1 MIYFLKFK
9 ETPFLIYSQQQKFKI
24 PSVLTLLKF
33 FVTIPFG
40 IRNPQIRNRNRTPE
54 GRALFIYPLQGSRIG
69 FTRPWGGGAGVY
81 VVGVSSNLCTQLVIQ
96 VMVNCWKVETKTTK
110 KHGSNS
116 R

>member
-54 GRALFIYPLQGSRIG
+54 GRALFIYPLQGSRIE
-69 FTRPWGGGAGVY
+69 FTRPWGGGQVFTSLAFPAIY
-81 VVGVSSNLCTQLVIQ
+81 VHS
-96 VMVNCWKVETKTTK
+96 
-110 KHGSNS
+110 
-116 R
+116 